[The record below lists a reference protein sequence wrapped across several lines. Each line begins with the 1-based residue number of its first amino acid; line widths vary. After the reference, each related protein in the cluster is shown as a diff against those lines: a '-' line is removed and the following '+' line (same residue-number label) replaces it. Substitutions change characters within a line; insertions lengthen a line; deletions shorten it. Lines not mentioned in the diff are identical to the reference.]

1 MGTSPSTAEG
11 MAAVVVAACSWH
23 VVANGLRDLSSGAS
37 GHLTAMAD
45 AAFRLKLFG

>member
-1 MGTSPSTAEG
+1 